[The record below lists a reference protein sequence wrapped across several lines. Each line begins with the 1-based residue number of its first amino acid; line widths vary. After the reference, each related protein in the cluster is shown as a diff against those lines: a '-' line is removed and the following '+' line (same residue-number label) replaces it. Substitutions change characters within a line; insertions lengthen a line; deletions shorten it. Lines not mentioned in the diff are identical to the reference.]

1 MDLRAINNDLPN
13 AKEHG
18 RNMIR
23 KLVRKKYGEEVDSE
37 EAKNQNQKHSM
48 KTLLKKKQTN
58 KKKKD
63 EAICI
68 LCECS
73 WVNSA
78 KDTFNKQVATT
89 SFPPITLS
97 LPNGLMNEAAVV
109 GERDDMTGLSNLDFH
124 SPKPRLRATC
134 QQQRSTLSS
143 LQGTISQ
150 GDQSATC
157 YQAEDISPLP

>member
-58 KKKKD
+58 KKKRMKLS
-63 EAICI
+63 ASC
-68 LCECS
+68 
-73 WVNSA
+73 VNA
-78 KDTFNKQVATT
+78 H
-89 SFPPITLS
+89 
-97 LPNGLMNEAAVV
+97 G
-109 GERDDMTGLSNLDFH
+109 
-124 SPKPRLRATC
+124 
-134 QQQRSTLSS
+134 
-143 LQGTISQ
+143 
-150 GDQSATC
+150 
-157 YQAEDISPLP
+157 